1 MNALLVDVYLDELLT
16 DDAADRS
23 ADSAADGS
31 ADGATAAR
39 PDPRIDSDASATAP
53 QANTATATA
62 QPAIAATDIPAPLV
76 NAQPATVKPSP
87 IAPTTPDAPPLVSDA
102 AMPARATASGALPA
116 TSRWLRVGVGTDH
129 YALELLRVQEVV
141 RVAPIIAMRGTHAS
155 VLGVMNLRGRIVP
168 VLDLGRWLDGP
179 AVSVQPDSRIV
190 VVERDDEL
198 IGVLVTQ
205 VEDVT
210 PLGREQVEPPLA
222 GAAGVIVGIARAGR
236 TPPVV
241 LLDANA
247 LFG

>member
-16 DDAADRS
+16 DGLPDGLAARP
-23 ADSAADGS
+23 AARP
-31 ADGATAAR
+31 ADGAAAAR
-39 PDPRIDSDASATAP
+39 PDPRIDADAAASPPASAMTP
-53 QANTATATA
+53 QASAPAATA
-62 QPAIAATDIPAPLV
+62 QPATV
-76 NAQPATVKPSP
+76 NPSP
-87 IAPTTPDAPPLVSDA
+87 IAPAIPHAPPPAGDA
-102 AMPARATASGALPA
+102 AMSARATASDPPPA
-116 TSRWLRVGVGTDH
+116 TSRWLRVGVGADH

-168 VLDLGRWLDGP
+168 VLDLGRWLDSP

-190 VVERDDEL
+190 VIERDDEL

-236 TPPVV
+236 APPVV
-241 LLDANA
+241 LLDAGA